1 MTLHT
6 PRIDS
11 ESVGDPLR
19 YRALEELEEGLE
31 ALPRAPTERGR
42 VELIVARAAG
52 GRRENPD
59 RVRLEA
65 DAGVPGDAWGRQQGP
80 HAERAIT
87 VMQFDVAELIANG
100 QPLAL
105 FGDNLFL
112 SLDLSTDNLPPGSRV
127 RAGGAVLEVTP
138 MPHNGCRKFR
148 ARFGADAQQFVSE
161 PELRHRN
168 LRGIYMRTVEGGEVA
183 RGDAVEVI
191 LRVSP
196 RAADANALSRL

>member
-1 MTLHT
+1 MTRDT

-11 ESVGDPLR
+11 ESLGDPLR
-19 YRALEELEEGLE
+19 HRRLEELEERLE
-31 ALPRAPTERGR
+31 ALPRAPRERGR
-42 VELIVARAAG
+42 VELIVARSEG
-52 GRRENPD
+52 GRRESPD

-65 DAGVPGDAWGRQQGP
+65 DAGVPGDAWSRQEGP

-112 SLDLSTDNLPPGSRV
+112 TLDLSTENLPPGSRV

-148 ARFGADAQQFVSE
+148 GRFGADAQQFVSKA
-161 PELRHRN
+161 ELRHRN

-183 RGDAVEVI
+183 PGDPVEV
-191 LRVSP
+191 VT
-196 RAADANALSRL
+196 RAPASDAKPLS